1 MKFLRLAALL
11 LTCPSFSFGVNKD
24 LVQMQRDLEA
34 KIDAM
39 QMGLNSKLDTL
50 AGTLTAMQ
58 NDTRRT
64 AEQVATLQES
74 MTNSLAKSLTPVAGL
89 SGRVDSVG
97 DEVRSLKD
105 SLAELNTR
113 LERMDAKLTDM
124 KNQIQI
130 IQSPPAAPPP
140 ADSNATP
147 PPGSATQGP
156 YPQSGLLPGQTLSSG
171 AAGPAMPPRGM
182 SAEASYTA
190 AMRDMQTG
198 KTDLAYTEFQQFLTY
213 FPNTEL
219 AAKAQY
225 YLGEIDYKRGDY
237 NSAIKGF
244 DVVLER
250 YPENPKTADAH
261 LMKAQ
266 ALLKSNQRGRAV
278 QEFRILVAN
287 YPRTEDARQALQ
299 QLRSLGVSAGT
310 ATSHR

>member
-1 MKFLRLAALL
+1 MKFVRLTALL
-11 LTCPSFSFGVNKD
+11 LICSSFSFGVNKD

-39 QMGLNSKLDTL
+39 QAGLNTKLDTL
-50 AGTLTAMQ
+50 AGALSAMQ

-74 MTNSLAKSLTPVAGL
+74 VGNSVAKSLTPLQGL
-89 SGRVDSVG
+89 SGRMDTVG

-140 ADSNATP
+140 TDPNA
-147 PPGSATQGP
+147 
-156 YPQSGLLPGQTLSSG
+156 PQTGLPGQAPTG
-171 AAGPAMPPRGM
+171 VPGQAAPPRGM
-182 SAEASYTA
+182 SADASYTA

-198 KTDLAYTEFQQFLTY
+198 KMDLAYSEFQQFLTY

-237 NSAIKGF
+237 TNAVKGF
-244 DVVLER
+244 DLVLER

-287 YPRTEDARQALQ
+287 YPHTEDARQALQ
-299 QLRSLGVSAGT
+299 QLRSLGISAGT
-310 ATSHR
+310 AARR

>member
-1 MKFLRLAALL
+1 MKFFRLAALL
-11 LTCPSFSFGVNKD
+11 LTCSSFSFAVNKD

-39 QMGLNSKLDTL
+39 QAGLNSKLDVLT
-50 AGTLTAMQ
+50 GTLSAMQ
-58 NDTRRT
+58 SDTRRT
-64 AEQVATLQES
+64 AEQVATLQDS
-74 MTNSLAKSLTPVAGL
+74 VSNSVAKSLTPVAGL
-89 SGRVDSVG
+89 SGRVDTVG

-140 ADSNATP
+140 ADGNAAAAL
-147 PPGSATQGP
+147 PPGSSAPSAQIQGP
-156 YPQSGLLPGQTLSSG
+156 TPAG
-171 AAGPAMPPRGM
+171 AVGSAAPPRGV

-190 AMRDMQTG
+190 AMRDLQTG
-198 KTDLAYTEFQQFLTY
+198 KTDLAYNEFQQFLTY

-219 AAKAQY
+219 AARAQY
-225 YLGEIDYKRGDY
+225 YLGEIDYNRGEY
-237 NSAIKGF
+237 SNAVKSF
-244 DVVLER
+244 DAVLER

-266 ALLKSNQRGRAV
+266 ALLKSNQRTRAV
-278 QEFRILVAN
+278 QEYRVLVTN
-287 YPRTEDARQALQ
+287 YPRTENARKALQ
-299 QLRSLGVSAGT
+299 QLRTLGVSASTT
-310 ATSHR
+310 AAGKQ